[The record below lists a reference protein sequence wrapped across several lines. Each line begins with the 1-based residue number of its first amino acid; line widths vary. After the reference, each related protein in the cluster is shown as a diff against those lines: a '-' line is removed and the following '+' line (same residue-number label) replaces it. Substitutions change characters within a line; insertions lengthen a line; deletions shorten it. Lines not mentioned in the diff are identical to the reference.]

1 MKHLC
6 AEPGSLYKS
15 GRASTRVIQPGGG
28 TQARRAAPRS
38 ADPSETTAPH
48 RRRHAGREERRQLEA
63 FSLSLPAFG
72 KFFPRLRRTDAVHL
86 HVRAQEHGHMRG
98 HFAEQR
104 ARGRLEEHR
113 HSAAGDGS
121 AAKGDHHESKG
132 DHQGADLK
140 VGPLREP
147 ERRRAWGRA
156 ARGQEERG
164 WYQKHD
170 GGCVEG
176 PRGHFDAALAD
187 FAVAE
192 AALRKPGGRQRGT
205 FFSHH
210 PLSLSLSVFLA
221 LWGTLHKAMKY
232 FTNLETIYN
241 LRMPVVYKRAHG
253 KLLKL
258 DIKTNDKVKKA
269 TSKTVC

>member
-1 MKHLC
+1 
-6 AEPGSLYKS
+6 
-15 GRASTRVIQPGGG
+15 
-28 TQARRAAPRS
+28 
-38 ADPSETTAPH
+38 
-48 RRRHAGREERRQLEA
+48 
-63 FSLSLPAFG
+63 
-72 KFFPRLRRTDAVHL
+72 
-86 HVRAQEHGHMRG
+86 MRG

-121 AAKGDHHESKG
+121 AAKGDHHEPKG

-164 WYQKHD
+164 WHQKHD
-170 GGCVEG
+170 GGRVEG

-210 PLSLSLSVFLA
+210 RLSLSLSLCLF
-221 LWGTLHKAMKY
+221 GTLGDFAQSY
-232 FTNLETIYN
+232 DIFYRFRDN
-241 LRMPVVYKRAHG
+241 LRMSVVYNSALTRERTG
-253 KLLKL
+253 SGL
-258 DIKTNDKVKKA
+258 N
-269 TSKTVC
+269 